1 MTYGALFSAKGS
13 IIDGSILQGFEMNR
27 FFVACAVISFVLMF
41 SGCGQSG
48 PLYLPGDP
56 SRIESLPPAPADAE
70 EEEEKEEGEA
80 PEG

>member
-1 MTYGALFSAKGS
+1 
-13 IIDGSILQGFEMNR
+13 MNR
-27 FFVACAVISFVLMF
+27 LFLASAAIAFVLMF

-56 SRIESLPPAPADAE
+56 SRIERLPPAPADAE
-70 EEEEKEEGEA
+70 EEEEKEGEA

>member
-1 MTYGALFSAKGS
+1 
-13 IIDGSILQGFEMNR
+13 MNR
-27 FFVACAVISFVLMF
+27 FFVACAAISLVFLF

-56 SRIESLPPAPADAE
+56 SRIETLPPAPADT
-70 EEEEKEEGEA
+70 EEEEKEEDEA